1 MLHIKN
7 GNNWL
12 YGFQEEVKNV
22 KHFFQNSTKMIMLK
36 SPSDLAVFRGER
48 EIIECNSNDPSA
60 QYIWY
65 VPKLTLL
72 FRKYIRVFRRLAY
85 NVHVFF
91 SLENNL
97 WTICPLYSKI
107 KTMVFAKI
115 NILPDN

>member
-1 MLHIKN
+1 
-7 GNNWL
+7 
-12 YGFQEEVKNV
+12 
-22 KHFFQNSTKMIMLK
+22 MIMLK

-65 VPKLTLL
+65 VPKITLL
-72 FRKYIRVFRRLAY
+72 FGEYIRVFRRLAEC
-85 NVHVFF
+85 VQRTCIFF
-91 SLENNL
+91 LENEL

-115 NILPDN
+115 NI

>member
-1 MLHIKN
+1 
-7 GNNWL
+7 
-12 YGFQEEVKNV
+12 
-22 KHFFQNSTKMIMLK
+22 MIMLK
-36 SPSDLAVFRGER
+36 SPSDRAVFRGER

-72 FRKYIRVFRRLAY
+72 FGKYIRVFRGLAY
-85 NVHVFF
+85 NVHVHTFF
-91 SLENNL
+91 FLENKL

-107 KTMVFAKI
+107 RTMGFAKI

>member
-1 MLHIKN
+1 
-7 GNNWL
+7 
-12 YGFQEEVKNV
+12 
-22 KHFFQNSTKMIMLK
+22 MIMLK